1 MEVVKMLTL
10 SLFLC
15 YRHVDTTLSQAALN
29 KLHILVHNNEEL
41 YVNKGS
47 KDISWEIL
55 GICHQITGN
64 FQAARF
70 SYKRSL
76 KQNPVNKIQT
86 ATQKRLQ
93 DMVKSNTC

>member
-1 MEVVKMLTL
+1 M
-10 SLFLC
+10 
-15 YRHVDTTLSQAALN
+15 DTSDVMCFVACP
-29 KLHILVHNNEEL
+29 I
-41 YVNKGS
+41 
-47 KDISWEIL
+47 
-55 GICHQITGN
+55 
-64 FQAARF
+64 QAARF